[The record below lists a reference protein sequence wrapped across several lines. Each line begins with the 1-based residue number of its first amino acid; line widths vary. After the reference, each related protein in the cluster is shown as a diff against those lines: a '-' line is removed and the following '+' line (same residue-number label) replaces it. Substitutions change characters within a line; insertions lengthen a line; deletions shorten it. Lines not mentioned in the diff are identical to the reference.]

1 MRSVTIAFLLSI
13 GFVTA
18 GSGQTVDTA
27 ILGTVTDAAQAVVPN
42 ATVVVSQ
49 PSHGFT
55 RSVTTSANGLYEV
68 RYLVPGEYQVE
79 VRADGFSAQR
89 KTGIRIQIGQQAK
102 IDFNLQLGAVQ
113 QTIEVNSSAPL
124 LVTETATLGGVV
136 NSERINNL
144 PLNGRKFN
152 DLAILTPGV
161 QVSNPNLNSSSTNG
175 SRISSNG
182 GRNTWGQINIDGI
195 TMVNNR
201 SNYVNIYPS
210 IDAIQE
216 FKVQTGNYTAEY
228 GGNAGTNVN
237 VQIKS
242 GTNKLHGNAFEF
254 LRNQAMD
261 ARNYFTP
268 SPLPQNILKQNQ
280 YGATLG
286 GPVMREKT
294 FFLSYEGL

>member
-1 MRSVTIAFLLSI
+1 MRRVTIALLLST
-13 GFVTA
+13 GLVTA
-18 GSGQTVDTA
+18 GFGQTVDTA
-27 ILGTVTDAAQAVVPN
+27 ILGTITDAAQAVVPN
-42 ATVVVSQ
+42 ANVVVSQ
-49 PSHGFT
+49 PSNGFT

-79 VRADGFSAQR
+79 VRAASFSAQR

-113 QTIEVNSSAPL
+113 QTVEVNSSAPL

-201 SNYVNIYPS
+201 SNYVNFIRPS
-210 IDAIQE
+210 TRFRSSRSRPE
-216 FKVQTGNYTAEY
+216 T
-228 GGNAGTNVN
+228 
-237 VQIKS
+237 
-242 GTNKLHGNAFEF
+242 
-254 LRNQAMD
+254 
-261 ARNYFTP
+261 TP
-268 SPLPQNILKQNQ
+268 PSTV
-280 YGATLG
+280 AT
-286 GPVMREKT
+286 
-294 FFLSYEGL
+294 